1 MQGIWSMFSWTRP
14 ADSLEKGRIIDA
26 RMFVPA
32 FKGAGIGTV
41 LQSLLKLFQ
50 FTFRIEVFVD
60 DQKDVH
66 CKRKKGS
73 SRCEIRG
80 VGEFKETGR

>member
-1 MQGIWSMFSWTRP
+1 MFSWTRP
-14 ADSLEKGRIIDA
+14 AASIEKVRIIGV
-26 RMFVPA
+26 RMFVPT
-32 FKGAGIGTV
+32 FNGESTSNI
-41 LQSLLKLFQ
+41 QQRLLRLFQ
-50 FTFRIEVFVD
+50 FICRIEVFVD

-80 VGEFKETGR
+80 IGEFKETGR